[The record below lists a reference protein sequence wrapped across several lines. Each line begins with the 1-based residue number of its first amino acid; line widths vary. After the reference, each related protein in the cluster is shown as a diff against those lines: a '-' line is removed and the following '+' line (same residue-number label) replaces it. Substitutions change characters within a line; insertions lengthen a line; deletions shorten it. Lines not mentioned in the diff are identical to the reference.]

1 MVANRQPAGVHWGG
15 GGGGIVGRM
24 MLSWFYDVTQRRNVN
39 DFLVAVE
46 RRSNEQ
52 WALEV
57 VPLWVVVTLNGGR
70 VYISALCNNRIR
82 FKQKEM
88 YTIRVV
94 SCI

>member
-1 MVANRQPAGVHWGG
+1 MVANWQPAGVHWGG

-39 DFLVAVE
+39 DFLAAVE

-57 VPLWVVVTLNGGR
+57 VPLWVVGTLNGG
-70 VYISALCNNRIR
+70 VYFSIM
-82 FKQKEM
+82 Q
-88 YTIRVV
+88 
-94 SCI
+94 